1 MQIDLTGKTALVTGA
16 SRGIGRE
23 CALKLASCGASIAI
37 NYLSNDKAAKEVEAE
52 VISLGSKALLVP
64 SSVADFDACVEMT
77 SRVKKELGPI
87 DILVNNAG
95 ILSDKVFVNME
106 PSDWT
111 EVINTNLVGV
121 FNVSRNVAFS
131 MMRKRSGR
139 IINMAS
145 LNAII
150 GSPGQ
155 TNYTASKAGVIGFT
169 KSLARELASFNI
181 NVNAV
186 APGYIETEMLE
197 GIPEE
202 TLKQNMAYIPL
213 NRVGLASEVADVVLF
228 LASDL
233 SSYLTGQ
240 VINVDGGIS

>member
-1 MQIDLTGKTALVTGA
+1 MDLTGKTALVTGA

-23 CALKLASCGASIAI
+23 CAIRLAQCGASVAI
-37 NYLSNDKAAKEVEAE
+37 NYLSNDEAAKEVEAE
-52 VISLGSKALLVP
+52 VLALGVKALRAP
-64 SSVADFDACVEMT
+64 CSIADFDATVEMT
-77 SRVKKELGPI
+77 AKVKKELGPI

-95 ILSDKVFVNME
+95 ILSDKVFVNMD
-106 PSDWT
+106 PADWT

-131 MMRKRSGR
+131 MMRKRRGR

-169 KSLARELASFNI
+169 KSLARELAPFNI
-181 NVNAV
+181 NVNAI
-186 APGYIETEMLE
+186 APGYIETEMLKN
-197 GIPEE
+197 IPEE
-202 TLKQNMAYIPL
+202 TLKHNMSYIPL
-213 NRVGLASEVADVVLF
+213 ARLGRAQEVADVMLF
-228 LASDL
+228 LASEL